1 MKKLCVLFLS
11 LLLSLVAFGD
21 NEIEDS
27 AAIKAC
33 QDPILNVGLQRGRN
47 DETVTII
54 VNDAWRGHY
63 KEGKM
68 FQAIWPGEKPVMGSQ
83 WIVMGH
89 VEDDGYF
96 HVHPQVHYPY
106 SLEKGEWT
114 EGVLKE

>member
-1 MKKLCVLFLS
+1 MKKLCTILLT
-11 LLLSLVAFGD
+11 LLLSLIAFGD
-21 NEIEDS
+21 NESQDS
-27 AAIKAC
+27 SAIKAC
-33 QDPILNVGLQRGRN
+33 QDPILNVVLQRGRS

-54 VNDAWRGHY
+54 VNDAWRGSY
-63 KEGKM
+63 REGKM
-68 FQAIWPGEKPVMGSQ
+68 LQAVWPGEKPDMGGQ

-114 EGVLKE
+114 QGVLKE